1 MVVSSIVTQCYE
13 LTTRIR
19 LQTTLI
25 DTGRFT
31 GCVLVVTS
39 WTGSAYSA
47 GIYILWLVG
56 IYWTFQA

>member
-13 LTTRIR
+13 LTTRIG
-19 LQTTLI
+19 LQSTLI

-31 GCVLVVTS
+31 DCVLVVTS
-39 WTGSAYSA
+39 WTGSACSA
-47 GIYILWLVG
+47 GINILWLVG